1 MVVIAPYLQARRG
14 RHASLYLARLGSPAP
29 DSPGDPRAAS
39 LLDIRR
45 RLDALRRCRA
55 RQAGVAR
62 SNALLFA
69 CLLRHGAP
77 DPHQAIVLRWFVRHA
92 RLTAARHSPLPRAR
106 RGLRLRVTGVLAAW
120 HLAPRTVVWLLDHRE
135 VVTFKRVLRCC
146 LDLDRSVRRLVA
158 SEFG

>member
-14 RHASLYLARLGSPAP
+14 PHASLYLARL
-29 DSPGDPRAAS
+29 PGDPRAAS
-39 LLDIRR
+39 LLNIRR

-55 RQAGVAR
+55 RQARVAR

-69 CLLRHGAP
+69 CLLHHGAP
-77 DPHQAIVLRWFVRHA
+77 EPHQAIVLRWFVRHA

-120 HLAPRTVVWLLDHRE
+120 HLAPRTVVWWLDHRE
-135 VVTFKRVLRCC
+135 VVAFKRVLRCC
-146 LDLDRSVRRLVA
+146 LDLDRSVRQLAA